1 MEGSY
6 MMAALLP
13 LGILLA
19 ALLLF
24 GAGLVWARHRDRKE
38 QLQTI
43 LEKVEPWAGSREAA
57 QAWYQ
62 SYPIAALGNLTAA
75 DLVAQGRYQDVTA
88 YLAHTEEGGYA

>member
-1 MEGSY
+1 

-43 LEKVEPWAGSREAA
+43 LEKVEPWVGSQEAA

-62 SYPIAALGNLTAA
+62 NYPIAALGNLTAA
-75 DLVAQGRYQDVTA
+75 DLVAQGRYQDVIV
-88 YLAHTEEGGYA
+88 YLAHIEEGGYA